1 MEKNKKYLIAVSGG
15 PDSMFLLDKYK
26 NKNIIVAYVNYNQRK
41 DSHIDTNIVKEY
53 CKKNNIPLEIME
65 LKKEDYTFKNFQ
77 NWARE
82 QRYLFFKKIYYENH
96 CDYLLIAHHLDDF
109 IETAQMQLQSQRNQF
124 YYGIKK
130 TNKVYDMLVYRPFL
144 FKYFKSTIL
153 NKCIKKLI
161 PYAIDYTNEKEVYT
175 RNKIRKENQKK
186 NKLKKILFLFYILL
200 KNKKR
205 KRIFNLVLKEYKIW
219 KESKFSQ
226 DLFNFFNFKN
236 ELIFMMINNNFV
248 NVNLTKDKINSII
261 SFIVSKNRTSKYK
274 LDEKNYLI
282 KNKGQ
287 VFVFN

>member
-1 MEKNKKYLIAVSGG
+1 M
-15 PDSMFLLDKYK
+15 
-26 NKNIIVAYVNYNQRK
+26 
-41 DSHIDTNIVKEY
+41 
-53 CKKNNIPLEIME
+53 
-65 LKKEDYTFKNFQ
+65 
-77 NWARE
+77 
-82 QRYLFFKKIYYENH
+82 
-96 CDYLLIAHHLDDF
+96 
-109 IETAQMQLQSQRNQF
+109 
-124 YYGIKK
+124 
-130 TNKVYDMLVYRPFL
+130 
-144 FKYFKSTIL
+144 
-153 NKCIKKLI
+153 
-161 PYAIDYTNEKEVYT
+161 
-175 RNKIRKENQKK
+175 
-186 NKLKKILFLFYILL
+186 

-219 KESKFSQ
+219 KESKFKQ